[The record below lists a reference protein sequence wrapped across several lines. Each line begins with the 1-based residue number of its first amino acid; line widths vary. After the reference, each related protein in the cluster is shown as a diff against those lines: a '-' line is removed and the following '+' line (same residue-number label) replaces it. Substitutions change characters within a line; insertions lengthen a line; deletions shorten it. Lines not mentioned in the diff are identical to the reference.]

1 MLKLYNTLTRKKKT
15 YKPWIINWY
24 ELRDLELVKLEN
36 SLLKNLI
43 NTGIK
48 QAGNLNKLCK
58 SINMSYPSFF
68 YFLNN
73 QSELISI
80 KKLKLL
86 SAYLEIDFD
95 YFNDKIIE
103 IRKCKIPSIKNPKFP
118 FNLASTA
125 GATLLGNIVS
135 DGCIYIDKKSRG
147 ILRTKYSAGT
157 KEELDNF
164 INNVENIFGDIHFQ
178 KEKIRNSI
186 YLKIGT
192 SVIAESLVRVGAPIG
207 NKTLL
212 NCEVPWFIKKG
223 SNEIK
228 TAYLKAVFDDEGCVG
243 CSYKPYITMSRTINI
258 NRFIS
263 SEHKKLLQEI
273 EPLFQERI
281 FPTGHK
287 MKSIDISKLKKVMP
301 PNIHSAHLINWL
313 FGIKPKLL
321 YGESELLNSLNIQH
335 WIKNYNL
342 SLTEKN
348 GYALKSEIR
357 ISRKLEVLN
366 FYNQINFGLS
376 AKSQKLQ
383 NALISNN
390 WI

>member
-1 MLKLYNTLTRKKKT
+1 
-15 YKPWIINWY
+15 
-24 ELRDLELVKLEN
+24 LRDFELVKLEN
-36 SLLKNLI
+36 SLSKDLI
-43 NTGIK
+43 NMGIK

-58 SINMSYPSFF
+58 SINMSYPSFL
-68 YFLNN
+68 YLLRG

-95 YFNDKIIE
+95 YFNDKIVE

-125 GATLLGNIVS
+125 GATLLGNITS
-135 DGCIYIDKKSRG
+135 DGCIYVDKKSRG

-157 KEELDNF
+157 NEELSNF
-164 INNVENIFGDIHFQ
+164 IINVENIFGDIHFQ
-178 KEKIRNSI
+178 KEQIRKSI

-192 SVIAESLVRVGAPIG
+192 SVVAESLVRVGAPVG

-212 NCEVPWFIKKG
+212 DCEVPWLIKQG
-223 SNEIK
+223 SNEMK
-228 TAYLKAVFDDEGCVG
+228 VAYLKAVFDDEGCVG
-243 CSYKPYITMSRTINI
+243 CSYKPYITISRTINI
-258 NRFIS
+258 DRYVS
-263 SEHKKLLQEI
+263 LGHKKLLKQV
-273 EPLFQERI
+273 EPYFQERV

-287 MKSIDISKLKKVMP
+287 IKSIDLSKLKKVTSL
-301 PNIHSAHLINWL
+301 NTHFIHLINWL
-313 FGIKPKLL
+313 YNIRPKLL
-321 YGESELLNSLNIQH
+321 HGESELLNSLNIQH
-335 WIKNYNL
+335 WIRNYNL

-357 ISRKLEVLN
+357 ISRKLEVIN

-376 AKSQKLQ
+376 AKSQKLK
-383 NALISNN
+383 NSLISNN